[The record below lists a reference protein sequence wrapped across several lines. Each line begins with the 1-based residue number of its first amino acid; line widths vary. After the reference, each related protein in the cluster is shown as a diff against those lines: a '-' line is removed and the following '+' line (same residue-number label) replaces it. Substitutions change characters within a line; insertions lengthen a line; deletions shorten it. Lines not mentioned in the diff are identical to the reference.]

1 MQIRVLRI
9 KNSFDILRKGI
20 CEEFAS
26 LAVKLNCSQM
36 PSKKPPFGGF
46 FDSNH
51 SLGLRYVKAFH
62 LFYCYP
68 KMELNLERIFP
79 LLQLVLQ

>member
-1 MQIRVLRI
+1 MQSTVLHI
-9 KNSFDILRKGI
+9 KISFDILLKGI

-36 PSKKPPFGGF
+36 PSKKPPKGGF
-46 FDSNH
+46 FDFNR
-51 SLGLRYVKAFH
+51 SLGLHYVKAVH

-68 KMELNLERIFP
+68 KKELNLERIF
-79 LLQLVLQ
+79 LHLQPV